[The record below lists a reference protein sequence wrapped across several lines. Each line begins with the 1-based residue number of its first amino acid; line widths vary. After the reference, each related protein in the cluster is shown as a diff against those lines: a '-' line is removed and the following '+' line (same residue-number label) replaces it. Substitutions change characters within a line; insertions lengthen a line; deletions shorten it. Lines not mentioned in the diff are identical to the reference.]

1 MSALAQ
7 LVVGEEL
14 VRDTD
19 LSLPEVG
26 LLPCALPLGCCTLVR
41 FKGLDLSVELR
52 PGITALEKS
61 DVLWVP
67 VWCTL
72 PRWDLGD
79 WRPSLGLGS
88 REA

>member
-26 LLPCALPLGCCTLVR
+26 LLPCALPLGRCMLVR
-41 FKGLDLSVELR
+41 FKGLDLSTELHL
-52 PGITALEKS
+52 GITALEERVMCCGCQCGVPCHAETS
-61 DVLWVP
+61 VTDVPL
-67 VWCTL
+67 L
-72 PRWDLGD
+72 D
-79 WRPSLGLGS
+79 
-88 REA
+88 